1 MRTADVE
8 LEPVDHV
15 VAGFPAGQVNVSG
28 EMASER
34 AALRESNAVRLSDL
48 LLLTKEVDGS
58 VRPLSC
64 ARPTTARSA
73 SSPAC
78 RRTWNRIGDCLR
90 ADVRR
95 PRRRRRRNWT
105 GPSCAARRSPPHEHG
120 GTSRPATTPIGDK
133 RFTTRRC
140 ASPVRFPLPRG
151 RGMSNQGD
159 HMKSR
164 LAARAFCSAAW

>member
-15 VAGFPAGQVNVSG
+15 VAGFPVGQVNVSG
-28 EMASER
+28 EMASEP
-34 AALRESNAVRLSDL
+34 AALRESNTVRLSDL
-48 LLLTKEVDGS
+48 LLLTKETDGS

-78 RRTWNRIGDCLR
+78 RGTWNRIGDCLR

-105 GPSCAARRSPPHEHG
+105 EPSCAARRSPPHEHG
-120 GTSRPATTPIGDK
+120 GTSRPATTPIEEK
-133 RFTTRRC
+133 R
-140 ASPVRFPLPRG
+140 
-151 RGMSNQGD
+151 
-159 HMKSR
+159 
-164 LAARAFCSAAW
+164 